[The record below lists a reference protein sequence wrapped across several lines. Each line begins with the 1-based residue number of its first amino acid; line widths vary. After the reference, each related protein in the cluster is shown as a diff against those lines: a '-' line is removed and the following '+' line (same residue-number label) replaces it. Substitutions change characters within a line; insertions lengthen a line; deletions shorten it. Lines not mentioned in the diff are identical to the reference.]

1 MIDTGFPPA
10 TEDAWR
16 ALVTK
21 TLKDAPFDSLRRQ
34 TAEGLAIEPLYASQD
49 AAKGVPSRPYD
60 AERPWD
66 IRTVVA
72 HPDPNAANREL
83 LRDLEGGA
91 PSAVIRIDP

>member
-1 MIDTGFPPA
+1 MIETDFPPA

-21 TLKDAPFDSLRRQ
+21 TLKDKPFESLRRQ
-34 TAEGLAIEPLYASQD
+34 TAEGLPIEPLY
-49 AAKGVPSRPYD
+49 PSEAREHGAPPRPFD

-66 IRTVVA
+66 IRAIVA
-72 HPDPNAANREL
+72 HPDPNSANREL

-91 PSAVIRIDP
+91 ASAIVSID